1 MIAWL
6 GFSDGTGTC
15 PTDWDTP
22 GPTTGRMICGSDDC
36 VTFQESPAERE
47 LIILQNAI
55 KATETMVDIGRGF
68 VDYMK
73 TVFRGRV
80 LLMRRLLF
88 CKSGYLPKRIRRKRR
103 SK

>member
-1 MIAWL
+1 MIAYL
-6 GFSDGTGTC
+6 GFASGTNAGTMIN
-15 PTDWDTP
+15 WDY
-22 GPTTGRMICGSDDC
+22 DDCC
-36 VTFQESPAERE
+36 VTFKEGTTEID
-47 LIILQNAI
+47 LIRLQNAI